1 VRAELL
7 SSYPVNDNDHVDDH
21 VNDHVNVNLNVDDHD
36 LTLLCLSP
44 GSHSGKRRKRGAR
57 YGE

>member
-7 SSYPVNDNDHVDDH
+7 SSYPVNDHDHDH
-21 VNDHVNVNLNVDDHD
+21 DHDNVNVNVDDHD